1 MYGLYMN
8 NSQNKVKST
17 IRPAAVSGQFY
28 PANPAELEHM
38 VLSMLNSVHDI
49 PPPAKAIIA
58 PHAGLVYSGPIA
70 ATVYAS
76 LLANKESIRRVVLL
90 GPSHRV
96 YLKGLAL
103 SSADYYETPLGKI
116 EIDQD
121 ACDSVRNL
129 PQISVTDAAH
139 AQEHSLEV
147 HLPFLQLVLD
157 QFKLVPIVV
166 GEASPDEVAEVLEV
180 LWGDED
186 TQIIISSDLSH
197 FHDYETAQRL
207 DLSTSKAIENL
218 ELESIGSQQACGC
231 MPMRGLLQL
240 ARKKHLHAKTLDLRN
255 SGDTAGSK
263 ERVVGYGAYSVS

>member
-1 MYGLYMN
+1 MN
-8 NSQNKVKST
+8 DSQNKVKST

-28 PANPAELEHM
+28 PANPAELEQM
-38 VLSMLNSVHDI
+38 VKSLLNGVHDI
-49 PPPAKAIIA
+49 PAPAKAIIA

-76 LLANKESIRRVVLL
+76 LLADKEKISRVVLL

-121 ACDSVRNL
+121 AYDSVRNL
-129 PQISVTDAAH
+129 AQVSVDDAAH

-147 HLPFLQLVLD
+147 HLPFLQYILD

-166 GEASPDEVAEVLEV
+166 GETSPEEVAEVLDI

-197 FHDYETAQRL
+197 FHDYETAQQL

-218 ELESIGSQQACGC
+218 QLEAIGSQQACGC
-231 MPMRGLLQL
+231 MPMRGLLQIAKNKDL
-240 ARKKHLHAKTLDLRN
+240 KVKTLDLRN
-255 SGDTAGSK
+255 SGDTAGTK
-263 ERVVGYGAYSVS
+263 DRVVGYGAYAVN

>member
-1 MYGLYMN
+1 MN
-8 NSQNKVKST
+8 DSQNKIKST
-17 IRPAAVSGQFY
+17 IRPAAVAGQFY
-28 PANPAELEHM
+28 PENPAELEKM
-38 VLSMLNSVHDI
+38 VIALLNGVDNIS
-49 PPPAKAIIA
+49 PPAKAIIA

-76 LLANKESIRRVVLL
+76 LLADKERISRVVLL

-96 YLKGLAL
+96 YLEGLAL

-121 ACDSVRNL
+121 AYGSVRDL
-129 PQISVTDAAH
+129 PQVSVSDAAH

-157 QFKLVPIVV
+157 HFKLVPIVV
-166 GEASPDEVAEVLEV
+166 GEASAEEVAEVLEI
-180 LWGDED
+180 LWGDEN

-197 FHDYETAQRL
+197 FHDYETAKQL

-218 ELESIGSQQACGC
+218 QLEAIGSQQACGC
-231 MPMRGLLQL
+231 MPMRGLLQIAKNKNL
-240 ARKKHLHAKTLDLRN
+240 KVKTLDLRN
-255 SGDTAGSK
+255 SGDTAGTK
-263 ERVVGYGAYSVS
+263 DRVVGYGAYSVN

>member
-1 MYGLYMN
+1 MN
-8 NSQNKVKST
+8 DSQNKVKST
-17 IRPAAVSGQFY
+17 IRPAAVAGQFY
-28 PANPAELEHM
+28 PANPVELEQM
-38 VLSMLNSVHDI
+38 VQSLLDGVHDI

-76 LLANKESIRRVVLL
+76 LLANKERIIRVILL

-121 ACDSVRNL
+121 AYNSVRNL
-129 PQISVTDAAH
+129 PQVSVTDAAH

-166 GEASPDEVAEVLEV
+166 GETSPEEVAEVLEV
-180 LWGDED
+180 LWGDEN
-186 TQIIISSDLSH
+186 TQIVISSDLSH

-218 ELESIGSQQACGC
+218 QLEAIGSQQACGC
-231 MPMRGLLQL
+231 MPVRGLLQL

-255 SGDTAGSK
+255 SGDTAGTK
-263 ERVVGYGAYSVS
+263 DRVVGYGAYSVS

>member
-1 MYGLYMN
+1 MN
-8 NSQNKVKST
+8 NSQNKPKST

-28 PANPAELEHM
+28 PADPAELEQM
-38 VLSMLNSVHDI
+38 VKSLLNGVHDI

-76 LLANKESIRRVVLL
+76 LLADKERISRVVLL
-90 GPSHRV
+90 GPSHQV

-121 ACDSVRNL
+121 AYESVRSL
-129 PQISVTDAAH
+129 PQVSVSDAAH

-147 HLPFLQLVLD
+147 HLPFLQHVLD
-157 QFKLVPIVV
+157 RFKLVPIVV

-180 LWGDED
+180 LWGDEN

-197 FHDYETAQRL
+197 FHDYETAKQI
-207 DLSTSKAIENL
+207 DASTSKAIENL
-218 ELESIGSQQACGC
+218 QLESIGSQQACGC
-231 MPMRGLLQL
+231 MPMCGLLQL
-240 ARKKHLHAKTLDLRN
+240 ARKKHLHVKTLDLRN
-255 SGDTAGSK
+255 SGDTAGTK
-263 ERVVGYGAYSVS
+263 DRVVGYGAYSVN

>member
-1 MYGLYMN
+1 MN
-8 NSQNKVKST
+8 DSQNKVKST

-28 PANPAELEHM
+28 PANPAELEQM
-38 VLSMLNSVHDI
+38 VQSMLDGVHDI
-49 PPPAKAIIA
+49 PSPAKAIIA

-76 LLANKESIRRVVLL
+76 LLANRESINRVVLL

-116 EIDQD
+116 EIDQN
-121 ACDSVRNL
+121 AYDSVRNL
-129 PQISVTDAAH
+129 PQVSVTDAAH

-166 GEASPDEVAEVLEV
+166 GEASPEEVAEVLEV

-186 TQIIISSDLSH
+186 TQIVISSDLSH
-197 FHDYETAQRL
+197 FHDYATARQL

-218 ELESIGSQQACGC
+218 QLEAIGSEQACGC
-231 MPMRGLLQL
+231 MPVRGLLQL

-263 ERVVGYGAYSVS
+263 DRVVGYGAYSVS

>member
-1 MYGLYMN
+1 MN
-8 NSQNKVKST
+8 DSQNKVKST

-28 PANPAELEHM
+28 PANPAELEQM
-38 VLSMLNSVHDI
+38 VQSMLDGVHDI
-49 PPPAKAIIA
+49 PSPAKAIIA

-76 LLANKESIRRVVLL
+76 LLANRESINRVVLL

-116 EIDQD
+116 EIDQN
-121 ACDSVRNL
+121 AYDSVRNL
-129 PQISVTDAAH
+129 PQVSVTDAAH

-166 GEASPDEVAEVLEV
+166 GEASPEEVAEVLEV

-186 TQIIISSDLSH
+186 TQIVISSDLSH
-197 FHDYETAQRL
+197 FHDYATAQQL

-218 ELESIGSQQACGC
+218 QLEAIGSEQACGC
-231 MPMRGLLQL
+231 MPVRGLLQL

-263 ERVVGYGAYSVS
+263 DRVVGYGAYSV

>member
-1 MYGLYMN
+1 MN
-8 NSQNKVKST
+8 DSQNTAKST
-17 IRPAAVSGQFY
+17 IRLAAVAGQFY
-28 PANPAELEHM
+28 PASPAELEQM
-38 VLSMLNSVHDI
+38 VKSLLNDVQEI
-49 PPPAKAIIA
+49 PPPSKAIIA
-58 PHAGLVYSGPIA
+58 PHAGLVYSGPVA

-76 LLANKESIRRVVLL
+76 LLAVKEKIRHVILL

-116 EIDQD
+116 EIDQN
-121 ACDSVRNL
+121 AYASVRDL
-129 PQISVTDAAH
+129 PQVTVADAAH

-166 GEASPDEVAEVLEV
+166 GESSPEEVAEVLEV

-197 FHDYETAQRL
+197 FHDYETAKQI
-207 DLSTSKAIENL
+207 DASTSKAIENL
-218 ELESIGSQQACGC
+218 QLESIGSQQACGC

-240 ARKKHLHAKTLDLRN
+240 ARKKHLKVKTLDLRN
-255 SGDTAGSK
+255 SGDTAGTK
-263 ERVVGYGAYSVS
+263 DRVVGYGAYSVS

>member
-1 MYGLYMN
+1 MN
-8 NSQNKVKST
+8 NSQNNQKNT
-17 IRPAAVSGQFY
+17 IRPAAVSWQFY
-28 PANPAELEHM
+28 PSNPSELEQM
-38 VLSMLNSVHDI
+38 VKSLLDGVHDI
-49 PPPAKAIIA
+49 PPSSKAIIA

-76 LLANKESIRRVVLL
+76 LFAKKEGINRVVLL

-103 SSADYYETPLGKI
+103 SSADYFETPLGKI

-121 ACDSVRNL
+121 AYDSVRNL
-129 PQISVTDAAH
+129 PQVNVADAAH
-139 AQEHSLEV
+139 TQEHSLEV

-166 GEASPDEVAEVLEV
+166 GDTSPEEVAEVLEV
-180 LWGDED
+180 LWGDEA

-197 FHDYETAQRL
+197 FHDYETAQQL

-218 ELESIGSQQACGC
+218 QLESISSEQACGC

-240 ARKKHLHAKTLDLRN
+240 ARKKHLNVKTLDLRN
-255 SGDTAGSK
+255 SGDTAGTK
-263 ERVVGYGAYSVS
+263 DRVVGYGAYAVN

>member
-1 MYGLYMN
+1 MN

-17 IRPAAVSGQFY
+17 IRPAAVSGKFY
-28 PANPAELEHM
+28 PANPAELEQM
-38 VLSMLNSVHDI
+38 VKSLLNGVHDI

-76 LLANKESIRRVVLL
+76 LFADKGKISRVILL

-121 ACDSVRNL
+121 AYDTVRNL
-129 PQISVTDAAH
+129 PQVTVADAAH

-166 GEASPDEVAEVLEV
+166 GESSPEEVAEVLDV

-186 TQIIISSDLSH
+186 TLIIISSDLSH
-197 FHDYETAQRL
+197 FHDYETAQQL

-218 ELESIGSQQACGC
+218 QLESIGSQQACGC
-231 MPMRGLLQL
+231 MPMRGLLQI
-240 ARKKHLHAKTLDLRN
+240 AKNKHLKVKTLDLRN
-255 SGDTAGSK
+255 SGDTAGTK
-263 ERVVGYGAYSVS
+263 DRVVGYGAYSVN

>member
-1 MYGLYMN
+1 MN
-8 NSQNKVKST
+8 DSQNKVKST

-38 VLSMLNSVHDI
+38 VLSMLNSVHNI

-76 LLANKESIRRVVLL
+76 LLANKERIIRVILL

-116 EIDQD
+116 EIDQS
-121 ACDSVRNL
+121 AYDSVRNL
-129 PQISVTDAAH
+129 PQVSVTDAAH

-166 GEASPDEVAEVLEV
+166 GETSPEEVAEVLEV

-186 TQIIISSDLSH
+186 TQIVISSDLSH

-218 ELESIGSQQACGC
+218 QLEAIGSQQACGC
-231 MPMRGLLQL
+231 MPVRGLLQL

-255 SGDTAGSK
+255 SGDTAGTK
-263 ERVVGYGAYSVS
+263 DRVVGYGAYSVS

>member
-1 MYGLYMN
+1 MN
-8 NSQNKVKST
+8 DSQNNLKST

-28 PANPAELEHM
+28 PANPAELEQM
-38 VLSMLNSVHDI
+38 VKSLLDGVHDV
-49 PPPAKAIIA
+49 PASAKAIIA

-76 LLANKESIRRVVLL
+76 LLADKERISRVVLL

-121 ACDSVRNL
+121 AYDSVRNL
-129 PQISVTDAAH
+129 PQVSVADAAH

-147 HLPFLQLVLD
+147 HLPFLQHILD

-166 GEASPDEVAEVLEV
+166 GEASPEEVAEVLEI

-186 TQIIISSDLSH
+186 TQVIISSDLSH
-197 FHDYETAQRL
+197 FHDYETAQQL
-207 DLSTSKAIENL
+207 DASTSKAIENL
-218 ELESIGSQQACGC
+218 QIESIGSEQACGC
-231 MPMRGLLQL
+231 MPMRGLLQIAKNKDL
-240 ARKKHLHAKTLDLRN
+240 KVKTLDLRN
-255 SGDTAGSK
+255 SGDTAGTK
-263 ERVVGYGAYSVS
+263 DRVVGYGAYAIN

>member
-1 MYGLYMN
+1 MN

-28 PANPAELEHM
+28 PADPAELEQM
-38 VLSMLNSVHDI
+38 VQSLLDGVSDI

-76 LLANKESIRRVVLL
+76 LLANKERITRVVLL

-103 SSADYYETPLGKI
+103 SSAAYYETPLGKI

-121 ACDSVRNL
+121 AYDSVRNL
-129 PQISVTDAAH
+129 PQVSVTDAAH

-157 QFKLVPIVV
+157 QFKLVPVVV
-166 GEASPDEVAEVLEV
+166 GESSPEEVAEVLEV
-180 LWGDED
+180 LWGEKE

-197 FHDYETAQRL
+197 FHDYETAQQL

-218 ELESIGSQQACGC
+218 QLEAIGSEQACGC

-263 ERVVGYGAYSVS
+263 DRVVGYGAYSVS

>member
-1 MYGLYMN
+1 MN
-8 NSQNKVKST
+8 DSQNKVKST

-28 PANPAELEHM
+28 PANPAELEQM
-38 VLSMLNSVHDI
+38 VKSLLSGVHNI
-49 PPPAKAIIA
+49 PAPAKAIIA

-76 LLANKESIRRVVLL
+76 LLADNEKISRVVLL

-121 ACDSVRNL
+121 AYGSVRDL
-129 PQISVTDAAH
+129 PQVSISDAAH

-166 GEASPDEVAEVLEV
+166 GEASAEEVAEVLEI
-180 LWGDED
+180 LWGDEH

-197 FHDYETAQRL
+197 FHDYETAKQL

-218 ELESIGSQQACGC
+218 ELEAIGSQQACGC
-231 MPMRGLLQL
+231 MPMRGLLQI
-240 ARKKHLHAKTLDLRN
+240 AKNKHLKVKTLDLRN
-255 SGDTAGSK
+255 SGDTAGTK
-263 ERVVGYGAYSVS
+263 DRVVGYGAYSVN

>member
-1 MYGLYMN
+1 MN
-8 NSQNKVKST
+8 DSQNKAKST
-17 IRPAAVSGQFY
+17 IRPAAVAGQFY
-28 PANPAELEHM
+28 PANPAELEQM
-38 VLSMLNSVHDI
+38 VLSMLNGVHDI
-49 PPPAKAIIA
+49 PPHAKAIIA

-70 ATVYAS
+70 ATVYAG
-76 LLANKESIRRVVLL
+76 LLVNRESISRVVLL

-103 SSADYYETPLGKI
+103 SSAAYYETPLGKI
-116 EIDQD
+116 EIDQN
-121 ACDSVRNL
+121 AYDSVRNL
-129 PQISVTDAAH
+129 PQVSVTDAAH

-166 GEASPDEVAEVLEV
+166 GEASPEDVAEVLEV
-180 LWGDED
+180 LWGGED
-186 TQIIISSDLSH
+186 TQIVISSDLSH
-197 FHDYETAQRL
+197 FHDYETAQQL
-207 DLSTSKAIENL
+207 DSSTSKAIENL
-218 ELESIGSQQACGC
+218 QLEAIGSEQACGC

-263 ERVVGYGAYSVS
+263 DRVVGYGAYSVS